1 MREAIRLLGYAR
13 RYWFLLIVSV
23 VLMAVFGA
31 MTAAR
36 VLLIKVVLGRVLRP
50 ALDAVPEP
58 LFVVPVLHKAIYLE
72 QFFPPAIH
80 NIFTIVAIAILVVFA
95 TRGICDYLGDYLT
108 NFVGFSAVTDLR
120 NRVFEKVLRHG
131 AAFFEAT
138 STGRLMSSIMNDID
152 KIQVASSDMF
162 ADLLRQI
169 FSAFGLLLVI
179 FGTDWRLA
187 LFSLA
192 LFPFVL
198 LPTARLGKRIRR
210 TSRRT
215 QDAAGELNQVLQ
227 EAIAG
232 HQVVKAF
239 GAEKY
244 ESRRFQAAGERLLRT
259 NLRYVLIQGIP
270 SPFIELMGAA
280 TFVGLL
286 WFGREEI
293 KNHVLEAEAFISFL
307 AALLFLYEPVKRI
320 TNLHNIFQQALGAS
334 EKVFAYL
341 DEPEEIEDTPGA
353 WKIEKFRDRIAFED
367 VSFRYPS
374 ANGMQLDGVSL
385 EIRAGEVVA
394 LVGSSGAGKTTLAS
408 LVPRFRDV
416 IAGAVKIDGI
426 DVRELGLASLRDK
439 ISVVAQET
447 FLFNDT
453 VANNIAYGMGGT
465 DGTKKYDRARLIQAS
480 EAALAHEFIEKL
492 PQGYETVIGDR
503 GVKLSGGQRQRLAIA
518 RAILKNSPI
527 LILDEATSHLDT
539 ESEMLVQ
546 RALANLMTGRTV
558 IVIAHRISTIRR
570 ADKIVVL
577 DRGRIVEIGSHEE
590 LIHHGGIYH
599 RLHELQYLDVDA
611 GVDV

>member
-1 MREAIRLLGYAR
+1 MKESLRLLGYAR

-23 VLMAVFGA
+23 LLMAVFGA

-50 ALDAVPEP
+50 GVDAPPQP
-58 LFVVPVLHKAIYLE
+58 LFDIPVLHRPVYLE
-72 QFFPPAIH
+72 QFFPSSIH
-80 NIFTIVAIAILVVFA
+80 NIFTIVSITILFVFL
-95 TRGICDYLGDYLT
+95 TRGVCDYFGDYLT
-108 NFVGFSAVTDLR
+108 NFVGFSVVTDLR
-120 NRVFEKVLRHG
+120 NQVFDKVLRHG
-131 AAFFEAT
+131 AAFYEST
-138 STGRLMSSIMNDID
+138 STGRLMSSVMNDID

-169 FSAFGLLLVI
+169 FSAIGLLFVI

-187 LFSLA
+187 LFSFA
-192 LFPFVL
+192 LFPFVFV
-198 LPTARLGKRIRR
+198 PTARLGKRIRR

-215 QDAAGELNQVLQ
+215 QDAAGEVNQVLQ

-232 HQVVKAF
+232 NQVVKAF
-239 GAEKY
+239 GAERY
-244 ESRRFQAAGERLLRT
+244 ESRRFRAAGERLRRA

-270 SPFIELMGAA
+270 SPFIEFMGAA

-334 EKVFAYL
+334 EKVFAYF
-341 DEPEEIEDTPGA
+341 DQPEEIADKPDAKKLGRFRDCVVFDNVSFQYPGA
-353 WKIEKFRDRIAFED
+353 
-367 VSFRYPS
+367 S
-374 ANGMQLDGVSL
+374 GMQLDRISL
-385 EIRAGEVVA
+385 EIHAGEVVA
-394 LVGSSGAGKTTLAS
+394 LVGSSGAGKTTLAG

-416 IAGAVKIDGI
+416 LAGAVRIDGH
-426 DVRELGLASLRDK
+426 DVRDIALASLRDK
-439 ISVVAQET
+439 ISVVAQDT

-453 VANNIAYGMGGT
+453 VANNIAYGL
-465 DGTKKYDRARLIQAS
+465 DRYDRTRMMQAS

-492 PQGYETVIGDR
+492 PQGYETPIGDR

-518 RAILKNSPI
+518 RAILKNAPI

-546 RALANLMTGRTV
+546 KALANLMAGRTV

-577 DRGRIVEIGSHEE
+577 DRGRVVEIGTHEE
-590 LIHHGGIYH
+590 LIHHAGIYH
-599 RLHELQYLDVDA
+599 RLHELQYLGVNA

>member
-1 MREAIRLLGYAR
+1 VKEAARLLGYGR
-13 RYWFLLIVSV
+13 RYWLLLIVSV
-23 VLMAVFGA
+23 VLMAIFGA

-36 VLLIKVVLGRVLRP
+36 VLLIRVVLGRVLQP
-50 ALDAVPEP
+50 GQDAGPTP
-58 LFVVPVLHKAIYLE
+58 LFVIPVVKMPIYLE

-80 NIFTIVAIAILVVFA
+80 NIFTMVWITILIVFF
-95 TRGICDYLGDYLT
+95 TRGVCDYLGDYLT

-120 NRVFEKVLRHG
+120 NQVFEKVLRHG
-131 AAFFEAT
+131 AAFFEVT

-169 FSAFGLLLVI
+169 FSAFGLLIVI

-187 LFSLA
+187 LFSLT

-215 QDAAGELNQVLQ
+215 QDAAGEVTQVLQ

-244 ESRRFQAAGERLLRT
+244 EARRFRAAGERLLKA

-270 SPFIELMGAA
+270 SPFIEFMGAA
-280 TFVGLL
+280 TFIGLL

-293 KNHVLEAEAFISFL
+293 KNHVLDAESFISFL

-341 DEPEEIEDTPGA
+341 DEPEEIEDKPGVRGLD
-353 WKIEKFRDRIAFED
+353 KFQDRIAFEN
-367 VSFRYPS
+367 VMFRYPS
-374 ANGMQLDGVSL
+374 ARGLQLDGVSL
-385 EIRAGEVVA
+385 DIRAGEVVA

-408 LVPRFRDV
+408 LVPRFREV
-416 IAGAVKIDGI
+416 VSGAVKIDGV
-426 DVRELGLASLRDK
+426 DVRDLRLAALRDK
-439 ISVVAQET
+439 VSVVAQET

-453 VANNIAYGMGGT
+453 VANNIAYGME
-465 DGTKKYDRARLIQAS
+465 KYDRARLIEAS

-546 RALANLMTGRTV
+546 KALGNLMTGRTV

-577 DRGRIVEIGSHEE
+577 DRGKIVEIGSHDE
-590 LIHHGGIYH
+590 LIDHGGIYH

>member
-1 MREAIRLLGYAR
+1 VKEAIRLLGYAR
-13 RYWFLLIVSV
+13 RYWILLIVSV
-23 VLMAVFGA
+23 VLMGIFGA
-31 MTAAR
+31 MTAVR

-50 ALDAVPEP
+50 SLDEMPVS
-58 LFVVPVLHKAIYLE
+58 LFQVLGHPVYLE
-72 QFFPPAIH
+72 QFFPTAIH
-80 NIFTIVAIAILVVFA
+80 NIFTMVAIAIMFVFA
-95 TRGICDYLGDYLT
+95 TRGLCDYLGDYLT
-108 NFVGFSAVTDLR
+108 SLVGFSAVTDLR
-120 NRVFEKVLRHG
+120 NQVFDKVLRHG

-138 STGRLMSSIMNDID
+138 STGRLMSSVMNDID

-169 FSAFGLLLVI
+169 FSAIGLLLVI
-179 FGTDWRLA
+179 FGADWRLA

-198 LPTARLGKRIRR
+198 LPTARLGKKIRR
-210 TSRRT
+210 TSRKT
-215 QDAAGELNQVLQ
+215 QDAAGDLNQVLQ

-244 ESRRFQAAGERLLRT
+244 ESKRFRAAGEKLLRA

-270 SPFIELMGAA
+270 SPFIELMGAL

-293 KNHVLEAEAFISFL
+293 KNHVLDAETFISFL

-334 EKVFAYL
+334 EKVFTYL
-341 DEPEEIEDTPGA
+341 DQPEEIDDRAGA
-353 WKIEKFRDRIAFED
+353 KRLEHFRDRIAFEN

-374 ANGMQLDGVSL
+374 AAGLQLDRVSL
-385 EIRAGEVVA
+385 EIKAGEVVA

-408 LVPRFRDV
+408 LLPRFRDV
-416 IAGAVKIDGI
+416 VSGAVKIDGV
-426 DVRELGLASLRDK
+426 DVRELGLASLRSK
-439 ISVVAQET
+439 ISVVAQDT

-453 VANNIAYGMGGT
+453 VANNIAYGME
-465 DGTKKYDRARLIQAS
+465 KYDRARLLEAS
-480 EAALAHEFIEKL
+480 EAALAHEFIDKL
-492 PQGYETVIGDR
+492 PQKYETVIGDR
-503 GVKLSGGQRQRLAIA
+503 GLKLSGGQRQRLAIA

-546 RALANLMTGRTV
+546 KALANLMSGRTV
-558 IVIAHRISTIRR
+558 VVIAHRISTIRR

-577 DRGRIVEIGSHEE
+577 DHGRIKEIGSHEE
-590 LIHHGGIYH
+590 LIDHGGIYH